1 MPRLNVVD
9 PDQATGKSKE
19 IFDGLKKK
27 MGRVVNIFK
36 GMGNSPAA
44 LQAYLSMSGAL
55 AEGQLAPEDRE
66 AVYLAVS
73 QQNGCSYCVS
83 AHTVIAKR
91 AGMTEDQILAIR
103 KFQPQSDK
111 LRALVKFV
119 LRVMERKG
127 FVDDADIAAVRQA
140 GYSDGQIAEAVAY
153 IGLATY
159 SNLFNH
165 IFNTPL
171 DFPEAPKL

>member
-1 MPRLNVVD
+1 MCLSSRTRPV
-9 PDQATGKSKE
+9 PAGAKSTYPSLDKE
-19 IFDGLKKK
+19 A
-27 MGRVVNIFK
+27 N
-36 GMGNSPAA
+36 
-44 LQAYLSMSGAL
+44 
-55 AEGQLAPEDRE
+55 RE

-73 QQNGCSYCVS
+73 QNNGCNYCVS
-83 AHTVIAKR
+83 AHTMLAKR
-91 AGMTEDQILAIR
+91 AGMSDEQILAIR

-119 LRVMERKG
+119 LRVMETKG
-127 FVDDADIAAVRQA
+127 FVDDADVAAVRKA
-140 GYSDGQIAEAVAY
+140 GYSDGQIAESVAY

-165 IFNTPL
+165 VFNTPL